1 VLQPVQLRT
10 LQEVLL
16 TGSLAAAGARLGFTA
31 SAVSQQIAALERQT
45 GLVLFE
51 RGPRSVRPTA
61 AAHALAARVGA
72 VLGQLDLLE
81 REFQVVAG
89 GQSGVVRLG
98 SFPTASA
105 GLLPPALARLERS
118 HPGVRVLLD
127 EAEPGDL
134 LPRLSAGTLDLVL
147 VYEYEAVPQVRP
159 SDVERSG
166 LLRESLVVLLPR
178 THPLA
183 GAATV
188 ALADLAGQTW
198 ASSREGSA
206 GARSLA
212 RLCATAGFEPRV
224 AYRSNDYA
232 VVRGLVAAGLGV
244 ALVPALAHHDDPG
257 VAAVGAADDGARR
270 HVFALRRRGD
280 ANPLLEPVAAALLRA
295 GQARARK
302 DPWAAPA

>member
-1 VLQPVQLRT
+1 MLQPVQLRT

-16 TGSLAAAGARLGFTA
+16 TGSLAAAGTRLGFTA

-61 AAHALAARVGA
+61 AARALDARVGV

-89 GQSGVVRLG
+89 GQSGCVRLG
-98 SFPTASA
+98 SFPTANA
-105 GLLPPALARLERS
+105 RLLPPALARLERT
-118 HPGVRVLLD
+118 HPGLGVLLD
-127 EAEPGDL
+127 EAEPTDL
-134 LPRLSAGTLDLVL
+134 VPRVLAGTLDLVA
-147 VYEYEAVPQVRP
+147 VYEYEAVPQIWP
-159 SDVERSG
+159 GDVERTD
-166 LLRESLVVLLPR
+166 LLREALVVLLPR
-178 THPLA
+178 RHRLA
-183 GAATV
+183 EAAAV
-188 ALADLAGQTW
+188 QLADLAGETW

-212 RLCATAGFEPRV
+212 RLCAAAGFEPRV

-244 ALVPALAHHDDPG
+244 ALVPALAHLDDPG
-257 VAAVGAADDGARR
+257 VAAIAATDSGARR
-270 HVFALRRRGD
+270 HVFCLHRRGDSDPMLKPVTGALRR
-280 ANPLLEPVAAALLRA
+280 AS
-295 GQARARK
+295 QARVRE
-302 DPWAAPA
+302 DPWRPPA

>member
-1 VLQPVQLRT
+1 MLQPIQLRT

-61 AAHALAARVGA
+61 AAHALAARVSA
-72 VLGQLDLLE
+72 ALGQMDLLE
-81 REFQVVAG
+81 REFQVVAA

-118 HPGVRVLLD
+118 HPGVSVLLD

-134 LPRLSAGTLDLVL
+134 MPRLSAGTLDLVL
-147 VYEYEAVPQVRP
+147 VYEYEAVPHVWP

-212 RLCATAGFEPRV
+212 RLCAAAGFEPRV

-257 VAAVGAADDGARR
+257 VVAVGVTDDGARR

-280 ANPLLEPVAAALLRA
+280 ANPLLEPVAAALGRA

>member
-1 VLQPVQLRT
+1 MLQPVQLRT

-61 AAHALAARVGA
+61 AAQALAARVSA
-72 VLGQLDLLE
+72 ALGQLDLLE
-81 REFQVVAG
+81 REFRVVAG

-105 GLLPPALARLERS
+105 ELLPPALARLERS
-118 HPGVRVLLD
+118 HPGVSVLLD

-134 LPRLSAGTLDLVL
+134 MPRLSAGTLDLVL
-147 VYEYEAVPQVRP
+147 VYEYEAVPHVWP

-183 GAATV
+183 GTATV

-212 RLCATAGFEPRV
+212 RLCAAAGFEPRV

-257 VAAVGAADDGARR
+257 VVAVAVTDDRARR
-270 HVFALRRRGD
+270 QVFALRRRAD
-280 ANPLLEPVAAALLRA
+280 ANPLLEPVAAALGRA